1 MNASTATA
9 IEQPA
14 RGTSGK
20 TRLGRY
26 LAAHGRGELPLPLSF
41 WLNWAV
47 VTVAIGTALGLETIR
62 IDVLGQDLRWG
73 SLAVLIGWPMMIAL
87 AVWGAVGAWR
97 SASAR
102 QLLGA
107 APLWPWAAKAGIVL
121 GMALLLASTAAHFF
135 PTAGSHAQLAAG
147 TDPLGHLD
155 AALSPDGRRLQ
166 LKGTV
171 GMGDAGRI
179 EDLLRGAPNV
189 TLVEIDSPGGRLA
202 EARRIA
208 ELLHAQPRH
217 IRVTGA
223 CDNACAVVLMAGQ
236 RRQAAPGAQLGFYR
250 APHASFNPLMKWAA
264 DRQQQDAY
272 VQAGL
277 PAAVVARVAKTTPTM
292 AWHPDPSD
300 LAAAGLVTTPD
311 RPFDIDLPAAR
322 DAAVADYTAAL
333 RTNPAWQAIERR
345 FPGSIAS
352 AAEHMQAAR
361 AQGADDAGTQVEGQ
375 RTVEP
380 LMQTLLFGAS
390 PELRIQFIELLA
402 QQLDATRALGPD
414 ACRDLLA
421 GDTAT
426 RAALPAAL
434 AWRESAWLADAMV
447 EPPRTTE
454 RRRPTAL
461 ESEVVRRSLGDQAPT
476 QLARLRQ
483 PTRSGPRDTGCD
495 KSAALIAA
503 VLKLPVA
510 ERRLAARLGFEG
522 EASR

>member
-1 MNASTATA
+1 MNATPATG
-9 IEQPA
+9 ITPPA
-14 RGTSGK
+14 RSASSR

-26 LAAHGRGELPLPLSF
+26 LAAQWRGELPFPLSF

-47 VTVAIGTALGLETIR
+47 LTTLIATALGLETIR
-62 IDVLGQDLRWG
+62 IDMLGQDLRWG
-73 SLAVLIGWPMMIAL
+73 SLTVLIGWPAMMAL
-87 AVWGAVGAWR
+87 AAWGAVGAWR

-102 QLLGA
+102 QALGA
-107 APLWPWAAKAGIVL
+107 APLWPWAAKIGIVL
-121 GMALLLASTAAHFF
+121 GLVFMLASAVAHLV
-135 PTAGSHAQLAAG
+135 PKAGGYAQLAWG
-147 TDPLGHLD
+147 SDPLGHLD
-155 AALSPDGRRLQ
+155 AALSPGGRRLQ
-166 LKGTV
+166 LKGIV
-171 GMGDAGRI
+171 GMGDADRI
-179 EDLLRGAPNV
+179 DSLLRGASNV

-208 ELLHAQPRH
+208 QLLRTQPRH

-223 CDNACAVVLMAGQ
+223 CDDACAVILMSGH
-236 RRQAAPGAQLGFYR
+236 RRQLAHGAQVGFHR
-250 APHASFNPLMKWAA
+250 TPHASFNPLMKWVA

-272 VQAGL
+272 VQSGL
-277 PAAVVARVAKTTPTM
+277 PEAVVARMARTASAM
-292 AWHPDPSD
+292 AWHPDPGD
-300 LAAAGLVTTPD
+300 LAATGLVTTPD
-311 RPFDIDLPAAR
+311 RPFEIDLPSTR
-322 DAAVADYTAAL
+322 DAAVADYIDAL
-333 RTNPAWQAIERR
+333 RTNPAWHAIERR

-352 AAEHMQAAR
+352 AAEHMQAAQ
-361 AQGADDAGTQVEGQ
+361 AQGADEASTQIEGQ

-380 LMQTLLFGAS
+380 LMQTLLLGAS
-390 PELRIQFIELLA
+390 PELRIQFIELLS
-402 QQLDATRALGPD
+402 QQLDAARALGPD

-434 AWRESAWLADAMV
+434 AWRESTWLTDAMA

-461 ESEVVRRSLGDQAPT
+461 ESEVVRRSLGDQAPML
-476 QLARLRQ
+476 LARLRQ
-483 PTRSGPRDTGCD
+483 PTRSGPRDTSCD

-522 EASR
+522 DASR